1 MSVNFQVL
9 ESVRL
14 TGRIVDD
21 ALEITTKR
29 DEFEIVDALDIES
42 DTLPVRLQC
51 YDFTDTAGRVWQFV
65 PTGGWQRRA
74 GTDHAW
80 LDLSSYKDGDA
91 YNALCITV
99 QTKTTAAAAERPK
112 QIYIKL
118 KPIIDGPDRS

>member
-21 ALEITTKR
+21 ALQIITKR
-29 DEFEIVDALDIES
+29 DDFEFVDALDIES
-42 DTLPVRLQC
+42 DALPVRLEC
-51 YDFTDTAGRVWQFV
+51 YDFTDSRGRAWQFAA
-65 PTGGWQRRA
+65 TGGWQRNA
-74 GTDHAW
+74 GADHAW
-80 LDLSSYKDGDA
+80 LDLSNYKDGDA
-91 YNALCITV
+91 YDPLSITA
-99 QTKTTAAAAERPK
+99 QSTTTAAEGDRPK